1 MDRQQLYERIDVRAE
16 QMVVAGAEAE
26 VRRANSAGASA
37 TARKALGFEE
47 LLIGD
52 VEAMKRRT
60 RNYARRQL
68 TWMRK
73 LGGVEMIDVT
83 NRTTSEVAG
92 EIAGLWLQGRG

>member
-1 MDRQQLYERIDVRAE
+1 M
-16 QMVVAGAEAE
+16 
-26 VRRANSAGASA
+26 

-47 LLIGD
+47 LLVGD

-73 LGGVEMIDVT
+73 LAGVTI
-83 NRTTSEVAG
+83 RAG
-92 EIAGLWLQGRG
+92 DWPLRSRICRSGTPHRSTA